1 MSWTTHFLNLCNWY
15 IHLLCTTPTKSI
27 YFHVFDNITSNPD
40 TFTTS
45 SRPSSTNSP
54 LSSKQYRLFSFNIIC
69 KFSFEIDTECFISS
83 FPESKLADSF
93 DLASKLSVQRATS
106 PLLLIWKL
114 KRLLN
119 IGSEKKLSGG
129 QCGHGDDRTEEE
141 GDGNDD
147 DRQVFKLLNLPAIR
161 IHRGFLLHLPSSLAV
176 AATHHLRLVRSPP
189 SSRELTIVVSRAHRR
204 CSQSSQAS
212 LAHHQGACGYDDDDD
227 DEQQWPNETEMVA
240 EVRQRVS
247 NMAGVTT
254 IEVPINTLKS
264 STEDQENQDKSAA
277 PSLLS
282 IQGTALMSI
291 AVGDF
296 EGQVRFRFISDHKVL
311 LFSPKYFVE
320 VFTPLLVFLIIRRR
334 MVFTNAFLNADW
346 SLIEKTRRLEEIHLC
361 LEVKALQSLHQNQF
375 VRLLTLLPD
384 WRICLGHGL
393 SPSTD
398 QMAICSQNLY

>member
-1 MSWTTHFLNLCNWY
+1 MIIIIIGVDDIEEAIF
-15 IHLLCTTPTKSI
+15 
-27 YFHVFDNITSNPD
+27 VV
-40 TFTTS
+40 S
-45 SRPSSTNSP
+45 S
-54 LSSKQYRLFSFNIIC
+54 Y
-69 KFSFEIDTECFISS
+69 TECFISS

-212 LAHHQGACGYDDDDD
+212 LAHHRSSHRRL
-227 DEQQWPNETEMVA
+227 VA
-240 EVRQRVS
+240 NHLSKKVRVAMMMMMMMNNNGQTRQR
-247 NMAGVTT
+247 
-254 IEVPINTLKS
+254 
-264 STEDQENQDKSAA
+264 
-277 PSLLS
+277 
-282 IQGTALMSI
+282 
-291 AVGDF
+291 
-296 EGQVRFRFISDHKVL
+296 
-311 LFSPKYFVE
+311 
-320 VFTPLLVFLIIRRR
+320 
-334 MVFTNAFLNADW
+334 W
-346 SLIEKTRRLEEIHLC
+346 
-361 LEVKALQSLHQNQF
+361 
-375 VRLLTLLPD
+375 
-384 WRICLGHGL
+384 
-393 SPSTD
+393 
-398 QMAICSQNLY
+398 

>member
-212 LAHHQGACGYDDDDD
+212 LAHHRSSHRRLVANHQGACGYDDDDD

-291 AVGDF
+291 AVG
-296 EGQVRFRFISDHKVL
+296 
-311 LFSPKYFVE
+311 FV
-320 VFTPLLVFLIIRRR
+320 VVAMI
-334 MVFTNAFLNADW
+334 
-346 SLIEKTRRLEEIHLC
+346 
-361 LEVKALQSLHQNQF
+361 
-375 VRLLTLLPD
+375 
-384 WRICLGHGL
+384 
-393 SPSTD
+393 
-398 QMAICSQNLY
+398 